1 LLQTLIDT
9 GLRLE
14 HIEEPGPE
22 DYPRILAFAARRGE
36 ETNQAREQN
45 KKPWL
50 EELKDVFSM

>member
-36 ETNQAREQN
+36 ETNQGKRAEQ
-45 KKPWL
+45 
-50 EELKDVFSM
+50 EAVA